1 MAEPVSLDA
10 LKVQLRL
17 DLSYVD
23 EDGPLAGL
31 IVAARRTVEKVINQ
45 TIVGAAPTLP
55 ADDLPVVQQA
65 ILMLAAYW
73 YDQRDGAAA
82 EPASV
87 MALLR
92 PLRRWG

>member
-1 MAEPVSLDA
+1 MTEPVSLDA

-17 DLSYVD
+17 DLSYAD
-23 EDGPLAGL
+23 EDGYLARL
-31 IVAARRTVEKVINQ
+31 IVAARRAVERAINH
-45 TIVGAAPTLP
+45 TIVAAVPTLP

-73 YDQRDGAAA
+73 YDQRDAAAA

-87 MALLR
+87 MALIR